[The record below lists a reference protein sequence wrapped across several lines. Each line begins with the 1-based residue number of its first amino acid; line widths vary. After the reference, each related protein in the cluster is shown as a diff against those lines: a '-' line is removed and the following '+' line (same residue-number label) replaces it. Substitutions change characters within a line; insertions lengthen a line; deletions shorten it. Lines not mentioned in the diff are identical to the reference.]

1 MKSEKRNS
9 IVSQS
14 MNMEGQFDIAKA
26 LHRLNGD
33 WELLCE
39 LIQIFIEDS
48 PKMLR
53 DLQTA
58 INNKDLEQ
66 LSRVAH
72 ALKGM
77 ASNFSN
83 SPVEQLAFQIELSGK
98 QQTLDGVERRLAEL
112 TKAANSLSTDLAAI
126 AQSR

>member
-1 MKSEKRNS
+1 
-9 IVSQS
+9 
-14 MNMEGQFDIAKA
+14 
-26 LHRLNGD
+26 
-33 WELLCE
+33 
-39 LIQIFIEDS
+39 
-48 PKMLR
+48 MLR